1 MKRLELFAALL
12 LLLAS
17 CAKVVTPVGGPKDT
31 EPPKVVKEHPLNKCL
46 DFNASAI
53 KITFDEF
60 FTLNKPSENILISP
74 PLSVQP
80 DYQIREKSLVIKF
93 RDSLLP
99 NTTYN
104 IVLSNCILDYH
115 EGNALGYYHYSFST
129 GSAIDSARLSGRVL
143 DAQTHSGDDGF
154 FVLLYDRDID
164 SLPLTSRPSY
174 ITKSAADG
182 SFMFQNIK
190 DGAYKV
196 FALKDIN
203 ANLRYDLPDETIA
216 FADRP
221 VQARTADTTAVTA
234 ADTSLVLYAFCAAD
248 TVPVLLRY
256 ENPAA
261 GLYKFPYKS
270 AVTKFTA
277 QPLGKPHD
285 YFQTLNRTADTVT
298 WYFKTPPADTLV
310 YLLEADGA
318 KDTVTLPP
326 YMPKKTAARGDRQD
340 HRKLAVRF
348 LNEGH
353 ALKPLTLSFSYPVMP
368 SDSFSIFVST
378 QQKGVR
384 DTVCWRTA
392 VPDGF
397 VMQLALPITFE
408 TKKSYSIMI
417 PDSVFWG
424 YNGLSN
430 DTLRCNFTTKSEKD
444 YGTLSMN
451 YRLPA
456 GGNAYIAQL
465 WLGAQLVQEDV
476 LEQDTAISYG
486 SLAPNNYKVTVVE
499 DANRNGRWDAGD
511 YRKHRQAE
519 RVFVFGKAIN
529 IRAYWEEEETF
540 SVGEHVRNTELGY

>member
-1 MKRLELFAALL
+1 MLFLL
-12 LLLAS
+12 GS

-31 EPPKVVKEHPLNKCL
+31 EPPKAVKEHPVNKCL
-46 DFNASAI
+46 NFKNSAI

-80 DYQIREKSLVIKF
+80 DYQIREKSLVIRF

-104 IVLSNCILDYH
+104 IVFSNSILDYH
-115 EGNALGYYHYSFST
+115 EGNALTYYHYSFST
-129 GSAIDSARLSGRVL
+129 GSAIDSARLSGKVL
-143 DAQTHSGDDGF
+143 DAQTHAGDDGF

-174 ITKSAADG
+174 ITKCGADG
-182 SFMFQNIK
+182 SFVFQNIK
-190 DGAYKV
+190 DGQYKV

-221 VQARTADTTAVTA
+221 VLARSADTTSESVT
-234 ADTSLVLYAFCAAD
+234 DTTLVLYAFCAAD
-248 TVPVLLRY
+248 SVPVLMRH

-261 GLYKFPYKS
+261 GIYKFPYKS

-277 QPLGKPHD
+277 TPLGTPHD

-298 WYFKTPPADTLV
+298 WYFKTMPSDTMV
-310 YLLEADGA
+310 YLLDADGV
-318 KDTVTLPP
+318 KDTVTLTP
-326 YMPKKTAARGDRQD
+326 YQPKKTAARGDRQD
-340 HRKLAVRF
+340 HRKLAVSF
-348 LNEGH
+348 QNEGH
-353 ALKPLTLSFSYPVMP
+353 AFKPLTLSFPYPVMP
-368 SDSFSIFVST
+368 TDSFRIFVST

-408 TKKSYSIMI
+408 TKKSYSVMI
-417 PDSVFWG
+417 PDSVFFG

-430 DTLRCNFTTKSEKD
+430 DTLRCSFTTKSEKD

-456 GGNAYIAQL
+456 GGSAYIAQL
-465 WLGAQLVQEDV
+465 WRGSQLVQEDV
-476 LEQDTAISYG
+476 LEQDTTMNYG
-486 SLAPNNYKVTVVE
+486 ALSPDNYKVTVVE

-511 YRKHRQAE
+511 YRKSRQAE

-540 SVGEHVRNTELGY
+540 RVGEDTENTEDKDNR

>member
-1 MKRLELFAALL
+1 MIFLL
-12 LLLAS
+12 GS

-31 EPPKVVKEHPLNKCL
+31 DPPEVVKEHPANKCL
-46 DFNASAI
+46 NFKNSSI

-80 DYQIREKSLVIKF
+80 DYQIREKSLVIRFK
-93 RDSLLP
+93 DSLLP

-104 IVLSNCILDYH
+104 IVFSNSILDYH
-115 EGNALGYYHYSFST
+115 EGNALKYYHYSFST
-129 GSAIDSARLSGRVL
+129 GSVIDSAVLSGKVL
-143 DAQTHSGDDGF
+143 DAQTHAGDDGF

-164 SLPLTSRPSY
+164 SLPLTSRPTY

-182 SFMFQNIK
+182 SFIFRNIK
-190 DGAYKV
+190 EGQYKV

-221 VQARTADTTAVTA
+221 VLARSADTTSETVS
-234 ADTSLVLYAFCAAD
+234 DTSLVLYAFCAAAPA
-248 TVPVLLRY
+248 PVLLRY
-256 ENPAA
+256 ENLAA
-261 GLYKFPYKS
+261 GIYKFPYKS

-277 QPLGKPHD
+277 TPLGKPHD
-285 YFQTLNRTADTVT
+285 YFQTMSRTADTVT
-298 WYFKTPPADTLV
+298 WYFKTLPTDTMV
-310 YLLEADGA
+310 YLLEADGT
-318 KDTVTLPP
+318 KDTVTLTP
-326 YMPKKTAARGDRQD
+326 YQPKKTAARGDRHE
-340 HRKLAVRF
+340 HRKMAVRF

-353 ALKPLTLSFSYPVMP
+353 AFKPLALSFPYPVMP
-368 SDSFSIFVST
+368 TDSFCIFVCT

-384 DTVCWRTA
+384 DSVCWRTA

-408 TKKSYSIMI
+408 TKKSYSVMI
-417 PDSVFWG
+417 PDSVFFG
-424 YNGLSN
+424 YDGQSN
-430 DTLRCNFTTKSEKD
+430 DTLRCSFTTKSEKD

-451 YRLPA
+451 YRFPD
-456 GGNAYIAQL
+456 GGSAYIAQL
-465 WLGAQLVQEDV
+465 WRGSQPVQEDV
-476 LEQDTAISYG
+476 LEYDTTITYG
-486 SLAPNNYKVTVVE
+486 ALVPGNYKVTVVE

-511 YRKHRQAE
+511 YRRRRQAE
-519 RVFVFGKAIN
+519 RVFVYGKTIN

-540 SVGEHVRNTELGY
+540 SVGESVINAED